1 VNSDLN
7 SEMSSLLPGLLWSH
21 LALGWKLTNNDDFWH
36 RAADLMIKNQLTYSS
51 KVLLSQALND
61 STIAVFFKSAEF
73 VKDCKI
79 MQYHYE
85 LLDIRE
91 NSTHYKT
98 LYGLDIANELQLAF
112 KQQKI

>member
-1 VNSDLN
+1 
-7 SEMSSLLPGLLWSH
+7 
-21 LALGWKLTNNDDFWH
+21 
-36 RAADLMIKNQLTYSS
+36 MITNQLTYSS

-61 STIAVFFKSAEF
+61 STVSDFFKSAEF